1 MKGILGIIAL
11 LMLSTI
17 SFSQTKRIAH
27 RSHSGKNSSFTVKG
41 IHNFGEIH
49 EMRARK
55 DSLNKV
61 KIDTVKKPVVDTAK
75 KLTTS
80 SVKKWKAKKVR
91 KPITK
96 TTR

>member
-1 MKGILGIIAL
+1 MKEILGIIAL

-27 RSHSGKNSSFTVKG
+27 RSHSGKNGSFIVKS
-41 IHNFGEIH
+41 IHNFGETH

-61 KIDTVKKPVVDTAK
+61 KIDTVKKPAADTAK
-75 KLTTS
+75 KSNIS

-91 KPITK
+91 KPVTK